1 MSVVWVRGAAPD
13 TPAED
18 QSPAPPARGRSPL
31 DPPRTEVHRTWIH
44 FGVPGPL
51 KNAVDWTSR
60 GPRGRVWKGKRV
72 AVIGGSPGPSGTR
85 SAQFAWWPI
94 LRVLGA
100 RIHPDVL
107 SVHGVA
113 SGFVDG
119 RPTEELARRLTD
131 FAVTL
136 STAP

>member
-1 MSVVWVRGAAPD
+1 
-13 TPAED
+13 
-18 QSPAPPARGRSPL
+18 
-31 DPPRTEVHRTWIH
+31 
-44 FGVPGPL
+44 
-51 KNAVDWTSR
+51 
-60 GPRGRVWKGKRV
+60 VWKGKRV